1 MDFGWS
7 DVGYIVGFLIAEI
20 ALAVGVYHALSEH
33 LEGKLAIVVPCLLIT
48 LLAAGYYA
56 YGLSAA
62 GSGIVVAQGG
72 GAIPQ
77 GVTLPPDVQSA
88 VQPAKEMG
96 IGVQELGR
104 DLMIATVIFSLLWVS
119 ILLFL

>member
-7 DVGYIVGFLIAEI
+7 DVGYIVVGLIAEI
-20 ALAVGVYHALSEH
+20 MLAVGAYHAFSEH
-33 LEGKLAIVVPCLLIT
+33 LKGKLAIVVACLLIT
-48 LLAAGYYA
+48 LLAVGYYA

-62 GSGIVVAQGG
+62 GNGIVVAQGG
-72 GAIPQ
+72 GGLPQ
-77 GVTLPPDVQSA
+77 GVILPPDVQSA

-104 DLMIATVIFSLLWVS
+104 DLMIATVIFSLLWVG